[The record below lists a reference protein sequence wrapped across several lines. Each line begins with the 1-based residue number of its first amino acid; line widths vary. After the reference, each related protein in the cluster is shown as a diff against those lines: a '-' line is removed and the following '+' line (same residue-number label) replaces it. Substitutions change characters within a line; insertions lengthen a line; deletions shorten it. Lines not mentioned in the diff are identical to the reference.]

1 VDRLQ
6 EAVVEVKDREFLV
19 LPSRPRGMGLA
30 YTPPS
35 MARRGHI
42 ALISLVTAA
51 ACGDAGG
58 GKPDG
63 AVTPGDAW
71 VELGTGAVDFEELPD
86 EGDIVLVSG
95 PQGGHHFVVSARM
108 HGLQPG
114 DPGMPGTQQNPATR
128 FSVWNEVGVQLD
140 VQPPPYRLG
149 YEQVS
154 DGVYALPGGHIIQVE
169 EEFVP
174 ALVGA
179 RVKIRVEL
187 EDATGARVTDERW
200 VVAVSDAGPEA
211 DAGPP
216 AAAAEIGTAIEP
228 TFDGFEPIAAESDL
242 VLHEGS
248 QGGHHFFLHARIEG
262 LAPDNP
268 TTGFSVWNEGGDR
281 VDISGPFQLS
291 YEDAGGGLY
300 QLPNGIAVQVDESQV
315 TAIIGAR
322 VRVAVEVTDLEG
334 IQVTDE
340 RWVHAVAE

>member
-1 VDRLQ
+1 
-6 EAVVEVKDREFLV
+6 VVEVKDREFLV
-19 LPSRPRGMGLA
+19 LPSRPDGMGLA
-30 YTPPS
+30 YTRAS
-35 MARRGHI
+35 MARRRYI
-42 ALISLVTAA
+42 SLISLATLA
-51 ACGDAGG
+51 ACGENGG
-58 GKPDG
+58 GKPDA
-63 AVTPGDAW
+63 AVTPADAW

-128 FSVWNEVGVQLD
+128 FSVWNEDGVQLD

-200 VVAVSDAGPEA
+200 VMAVPDGGPDPEA

-216 AAAAEIGTAIEP
+216 AASAEIGGGP
-228 TFDGFEPIAAESDL
+228 DGFEPIAAESDL
-242 VLHEGS
+242 VLHTGP

-262 LAPDNP
+262 LAPDNA

-300 QLPNGIAVQVDESQV
+300 QLPNGIAVQVAENQV

-322 VRVAVEVTDLEG
+322 VRVAVEVTDIEG